1 MNVPFSDLGPESRI
15 WIYQSSRKLSAEEQH
30 MITAETEKFLTEWTA
45 HGHDLQAGMQ
55 IAYDQFIIIGA
66 NEAVNG
72 ASGCSIDKSVSFI
85 RELDHVLKAN
95 LLERTKV
102 AFSDDAEIKVI
113 DFSEIKKMVADG
125 VIKPESKIF
134 NNAVVSKKELNE
146 SWLKPASESW
156 IGRYF

>member
-1 MNVPFSDLGPESRI
+1 MNVPFNHLEPESRI
-15 WIYQSSRKLSAEEQH
+15 WIYQSSRKLSAEEQR
-30 MITAETEKFLTEWTA
+30 MITAKTVEFLGAWTA
-45 HGHDLQAGMQ
+45 HGHNLQAGMQ
-55 IAYDQFIIIGA
+55 IAYDQFIIIGV

-72 ASGCSIDKSVSFI
+72 ASGCSIDKCVSFI
-85 RELDHVLKAN
+85 RELDHLLKAN

-102 AFSDDAEIKVI
+102 AFSEDAEIRVI
-113 DFSEIKKMVADG
+113 DFSEIKKMVDDG

-134 NNAVVSKKELNE
+134 NNAVVSKKELAE